1 MQSDS
6 CRHEIVKA
14 WHHRGVSPANEDD
27 RGVFRTSAIAALG
40 GVFEFYDFVIFAV
53 FARQIGHAFFPPDA
67 GEHVRTL
74 QAFAVFAVGYF
85 ARPFGG
91 LLWAHVGDRYGRAA
105 VFSHTVVG
113 MAACTLLIAM
123 LPGYA
128 TLGVLAPVL
137 LVLLRLVQG
146 MALGGELP
154 ASICWLGEHAGAR
167 RAGIGMAMLLAGVN
181 SGLLLGQGVSLG
193 LESIFG
199 SQAHADWAWRLAFVF
214 GSVVGVV
221 GWAVR
226 RHVGETRA
234 FTEMRQQGA
243 CERLPIVALLR
254 AHPLP
259 SLAGFLMCSLHAWI
273 VAALYLTVANL
284 LTQRFGMEAVA
295 AERVGLLAS
304 CSGSV
309 TYLLSGWLGDRIGA
323 RRMAT
328 IAAAAVLLLA
338 WPAYRA
344 VTAEFTAPLVLLGAV
359 SGLFVGAYL
368 PLLPPLFPANVRV
381 SGLAASYDLA
391 AAVVGGTGP
400 FLMLWLDRTGG
411 IPGVAWAMMGF
422 AALALAGL
430 ALGARVVRN
439 A

>member
-1 MQSDS
+1 MARVTPPD
-6 CRHEIVKA
+6 HPDA
-14 WHHRGVSPANEDD
+14 D
-27 RGVFRTSAIAALG
+27 RPIFGTAAIAALG

-53 FARQIGHAFFPPDA
+53 FARQIGHAFFPPEA

-91 LLWAHVGDRYGRAA
+91 LLWAHVADRRGRAA

-113 MAACTLLIAM
+113 MAACTLLIAL

-128 TLGVLAPVL
+128 TLGMAAPVL
-137 LVLLRLVQG
+137 LVLLRLLQG

-154 ASICWLGEHAGAR
+154 ASICWLGEHAGPR
-167 RAGIGMAMLLAGVN
+167 RVGIGMAMLLAGVN
-181 SGLLLGQGVSLG
+181 SGLLLGQGVSLA
-193 LESIFG
+193 LEAIFG
-199 SQAHADWAWRLAFVF
+199 TQAHGEWAWRLAFVF

-234 FTEMRQQGA
+234 FMQMQHSGA
-243 CERLPIVALLR
+243 TERLPILALLR

-259 SLAGFLMCSLHAWI
+259 ALAGFLMCSMHAWL

-284 LTQRFGMEAVA
+284 LQQRFDMPFAT
-295 AERVGLLAS
+295 AERVGLTAS
-304 CSGSV
+304 CLGSV
-309 TYLLSGWLGDRIGA
+309 AYLFSGWLGDRVGA
-323 RRMAT
+323 RRVAGV
-328 IAAAAVLLLA
+328 ALVLVALAA
-338 WPAYRA
+338 WPAYRS
-344 VTAEFTAPLVLLGAV
+344 VTADFTAPLVLLGAL

-368 PLLPPLFPANVRV
+368 PLLPPLFPPAVRV

-391 AAVVGGTGP
+391 AAIVGGSGP
-400 FLMLWLDRTGG
+400 FLMLWLDREAGL
-411 IPGVAWAMMGF
+411 PAVAAAMAGF
-422 AALALAGL
+422 AVLALTGL
-430 ALGARVVRN
+430 AMSVRLSRHT
-439 A
+439 

>member
-1 MQSDS
+1 ML
-6 CRHEIVKA
+6 
-14 WHHRGVSPANEDD
+14 
-27 RGVFRTSAIAALG
+27 RTAAIAALG

-53 FARQIGHAFFPPDA
+53 FARQIGAAFFPTEA
-67 GEHVRTL
+67 GEQVRTL

-91 LLWAHVGDRYGRAA
+91 LLWAHLADRRGRAA
-105 VFSHTVVG
+105 VFSHTVVA
-113 MAACTLLIAM
+113 MAACTLLIAL

-128 TLGVLAPVL
+128 TLGMTAPVL
-137 LVLLRLVQG
+137 LVLLRLAQG

-154 ASICWLGEHAGAR
+154 ASICWLGEHAGAG

-199 SQAHADWAWRLAFVF
+199 AEAHAAWAWRLAFVF
-214 GSVVGVV
+214 GSGVGLV
-221 GWAVR
+221 GWLVR

-234 FTEMRQQGA
+234 FMRMREQGA
-243 CERLPIVALLR
+243 TERLPMLALIR

-259 SLAGFLMCSLHAWI
+259 ALAGFLMCSMHAWL

-284 LTQRFGMEAVA
+284 LQQRFAMPFAA
-295 AERVGLLAS
+295 AERVGLAAS
-304 CSGSV
+304 CLGSV
-309 TYLLSGWLGDRIGA
+309 AYLFSGWLGDRVGA
-323 RRMAT
+323 RRVAT
-328 IAAAAVLLLA
+328 LALALVALAA
-338 WPAYRA
+338 WPAYRS
-344 VTAEFTAPLVLLGAV
+344 VTAEFTAPLVMLGAL

-368 PLLPPLFPANVRV
+368 PLLPPLFPPAVRV

-400 FLMLWLDRTGG
+400 FLMLWLDRAAGL
-411 IPGVAWAMMGF
+411 PAVAGAMAGF
-422 AALALAGL
+422 AVLALGGL
-430 ALGARVVRN
+430 AMGARVVHRD
-439 A
+439 